1 MPAWPLEGVG
11 RHGYRRGPRPVIG
24 LCPWRGRARGLQYTS
39 HYTQPFMGKRRR
51 ELLDAKSGVYRFDH
65 LLVLRKTEAPAVL
78 LEAGSIVNRDEELEL
93 GSREHYA
100 IIGTAIVQAVEAFC
114 SSRSS

>member
-1 MPAWPLEGVG
+1 
-11 RHGYRRGPRPVIG
+11 
-24 LCPWRGRARGLQYTS
+24 
-39 HYTQPFMGKRRR
+39 MGKRRR
-51 ELLDAKSGVYRFDH
+51 ELLDARVGVYRFDQ

-93 GSREHYA
+93 ESRERHA
-100 IIGTAIVQAVEAFC
+100 VIGTAIARAVEAFC